1 MKAIEKSSIELYIE
15 EIGSGTCSPL
25 ALRDED
31 ELLRRA
37 SGGDEA
43 ARERIMKANLR
54 YVVSVAKK
62 YARGSVDLDDLVQ
75 AGNEALFESFETFD
89 YGKFKKSGCSRF
101 ITYAGRRI
109 CQKIAMEAKGGID
122 VSITEGKFKDLR
134 RLRKEMSS
142 MECESEAER
151 VERAADSLGMN
162 RKSAM
167 RLYRTAE
174 QASSLEYS
182 AESGD
187 RSLEE
192 RMPSETF
199 AAPDEEALMRTNAE
213 LLRKLVERLGCIEGK
228 VITLAYGLDGGEPLN
243 YPAIGQRLGYT
254 REGIRIV
261 HNRAISRLREEMGLA
276 A

>member
-1 MKAIEKSSIELYIE
+1 MGLIGSGFFEKKQIFFITLQSIQHNRNYISKHDDGAFPPPCTLKTFRLRNSIPFHSKEQNMKAIEKSSIELYIK

-89 YGKFKKSGCSRF
+89 YGKFKKSGCSKF

-109 CQKIAMEAKGGID
+109 C
-122 VSITEGKFKDLR
+122 
-134 RLRKEMSS
+134 
-142 MECESEAER
+142 
-151 VERAADSLGMN
+151 
-162 RKSAM
+162 
-167 RLYRTAE
+167 
-174 QASSLEYS
+174 
-182 AESGD
+182 
-187 RSLEE
+187 
-192 RMPSETF
+192 
-199 AAPDEEALMRTNAE
+199 
-213 LLRKLVERLGCIEGK
+213 
-228 VITLAYGLDGGEPLN
+228 
-243 YPAIGQRLGYT
+243 
-254 REGIRIV
+254 
-261 HNRAISRLREEMGLA
+261 
-276 A
+276 

>member
-1 MKAIEKSSIELYIE
+1 
-15 EIGSGTCSPL
+15 
-25 ALRDED
+25 
-31 ELLRRA
+31 
-37 SGGDEA
+37 
-43 ARERIMKANLR
+43 
-54 YVVSVAKK
+54 
-62 YARGSVDLDDLVQ
+62 
-75 AGNEALFESFETFD
+75 
-89 YGKFKKSGCSRF
+89 
-101 ITYAGRRI
+101 
-109 CQKIAMEAKGGID
+109 MEAKGGID
-122 VSITEGKFKDLR
+122 VSITEGEFKDLK